1 MWAEPDDLRAL
12 AAEVR
17 LVVAEMRSETDDL
30 ERRVVEV
37 PWQGAAAEAFR
48 GTARMHLTLLR
59 AAAGAAAEAADALLE
74 HADLVGRRRH
84 DLLEAAATAAVTAA
98 VIL

>member
-17 LVVAEMRSETDDL
+17 LVVARMRSEIDDL
-30 ERRVVEV
+30 EGGIAAV
-37 PWQGAAAEAFR
+37 PWQGAAADAFR
-48 GTARMHLTLLR
+48 DTAGLHLALLR
-59 AAAGAAAEAADALLE
+59 AAAGAAAEAAEALLQ
-74 HADLVGRRRH
+74 HADLVGTRRH